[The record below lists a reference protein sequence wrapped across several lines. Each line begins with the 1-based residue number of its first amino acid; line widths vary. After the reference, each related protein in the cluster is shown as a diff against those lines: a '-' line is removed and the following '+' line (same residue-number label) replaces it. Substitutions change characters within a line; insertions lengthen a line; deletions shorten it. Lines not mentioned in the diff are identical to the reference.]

1 MQKQQCTTIRPI
13 SCTTYTIGYTHILIS
28 HETLAAFV
36 LLMQLLM
43 QQLYRRQDGSSLR
56 RKLPSSGSREGFEL
70 GQERSDADTRRIVLV
85 PTRFLRVISV
95 RFAAEETRGGNDVI
109 LADVTLQLVPD
120 ETFRVATIRQNM
132 INVIQHGWTKI
143 TNSRKYVNG
152 LPRNVL
158 AFNAT
163 CRNFLRFLHFLY
175 RFYKF

>member
-1 MQKQQCTTIRPI
+1 M
-13 SCTTYTIGYTHILIS
+13 
-28 HETLAAFV
+28 
-36 LLMQLLM
+36 
-43 QQLYRRQDGSSLR
+43 R

-132 INVIQHGWTKI
+132 INVI
-143 TNSRKYVNG
+143 
-152 LPRNVL
+152 
-158 AFNAT
+158 
-163 CRNFLRFLHFLY
+163 
-175 RFYKF
+175 